1 MTIRFLLARRLVPLC
16 LAAALLGTGRPAQAA
31 TAAALALDACG
42 AFSREPG
49 LGDPWPGA
57 KAVRLGETVLPGD
70 KGLGCRFTLTGE
82 PAGGTAVVEVRLS
95 RPAAGGDLALDRCF
109 VPVRR
114 GEAAVAVYAFAPGQP
129 VAAGPWTLTLVADGV
144 SPVTAR
150 FATPVPQGGPAPL
163 VQAAGQP
170 APAPI
175 AAPLP
180 PPAPTVPETPAPA
193 PIADPAAG
201 PDVSPGPPGAPA
213 SSVDPVGPSAPSP
226 EPAAAAPP
234 PPAPPA
240 PSAQAVPTVPAKPA
254 AATPARPAA
263 GAAKPT
269 APTPARPT
277 NPAVPAAAKPLHPAA
292 PAGYVALQTGL
303 FADADNAAAQA
314 VRLRSRGLPACVAVA
329 GDGAK
334 RRYRVLAGRFGDRR
348 AAGEARAA
356 VSAIL
361 GLSPIVYDVDA
372 AEVARLRCR

>member
-1 MTIRFLLARRLVPLC
+1 MTIRSLLARRLVPLC
-16 LAAALLGTGRPAQAA
+16 LAAALLGAGRPAQAA

-49 LGDPWPGA
+49 LGDVSPGP

-95 RPAAGGDLALDRCF
+95 RPAAGGDSALDRWF

-150 FATPVPQGGPAPL
+150 FATPVPQGEPGP
-163 VQAAGQP
+163 P
-170 APAPI
+170 ALTVPPSA
-175 AAPLP
+175 P
-180 PPAPTVPETPAPA
+180 PPNPSVAPPPPPA

-240 PSAQAVPTVPAKPA
+240 PSAQAAPTVPAKPA

-263 GAAKPT
+263 GAAKPA
-269 APTPARPT
+269 APTPAKPT
-277 NPAVPAAAKPLHPAA
+277 HPAA

-303 FADADNAAAQA
+303 FADAGNAAAQA
-314 VRLRSRGLPACVAVA
+314 VKLRSRGLPACVAVA